1 MLSKSNIKY
10 IQSLQHKKFRDEYQ
24 VFMAEGPKVVNE
36 LLRSGAFTCKTVF
49 ALDEWV
55 KIQDTTILDIIG
67 NNIEVIEQFELEKI
81 AFYTTPNQV
90 AAIFSMKE
98 TIHQIPVEGAITLV
112 LDNIKD
118 PGNFG
123 TIIRTADWFGIKNIV
138 CSNDTVDMYNNKVV
152 QSTMASLARV
162 NILYTD
168 LTEWL
173 KANHKV
179 PIIATTLDGIDPREV
194 NNISSLI
201 IIIGNESNG
210 IRPEI
215 ITMADKQITI
225 PRIGHAESLNAA
237 VATGILLHTLTR

>member
-36 LLRSGAFTCKTVF
+36 LLRSGVFECKRIF
-49 ALDEWV
+49 ALEEWV
-55 KIQDTTILDIIG
+55 NSQSETILNIAG
-67 NNIEVIEQFELEKI
+67 NNLEQVEQFELEKI

-90 AAIFSMKE
+90 VAIFSIRKPIDKIE
-98 TIHQIPVEGAITLV
+98 VNEGITLV

-138 CSNDTVDMYNNKVV
+138 CSEDTVDMYNNKVV

-162 NILYTD
+162 NILYVN
-168 LTEWL
+168 LPEWL
-173 KANHKV
+173 NANNMV
-179 PIIATTLDGIDPREV
+179 PVIAATLDGIHPDKV
-194 NNISSLI
+194 KNSSPMIL
-201 IIIGNESNG
+201 IIGNESNG

-215 ITMADKQITI
+215 LEMSDKQVTI

-237 VATGILLHTLTR
+237 VATGILLHALTQ